1 MILIVD
7 LSELDKDTAWKNSF
21 DMTNSQL
28 LTIAVN
34 NKCNGNDDGKDCD
47 DYKGCVH
54 VQDLEVES
62 AHKWLY
68 LLAWFYLGT
77 HCEVAQIQVTCLTN
91 DNSKLHK

>member
-1 MILIVD
+1 MILFVD

-21 DMTNSQL
+21 DMT
-28 LTIAVN
+28 IAVN
-34 NKCNGNDDGKDCD
+34 NNCNGNDDGKEYDN
-47 DYKGCVH
+47 YKGCVH

-77 HCEVAQIQVTCLTN
+77 HCEVVQIQITCLTN
-91 DNSKLHK
+91 DNLHK